1 MKFLIFILS
10 CILSLSTSA
19 MSAKYRGGDGEILM
33 KNNNICFYVEKD
45 NLKGEYE
52 LNIFHKESFEK
63 VFQYAS
69 SFEKSYPNQKK
80 CIEVKKNIFNHKSIY
95 TAVIDTGYTN
105 FGKDFCILGSND
117 SRIGEYNG
125 RSCVPEDKSIIEK
138 ITIFIKNIF

>member
-1 MKFLIFILS
+1 MQVVLKKAILI
-10 CILSLSTSA
+10 
-19 MSAKYRGGDGEILM
+19 K
-33 KNNNICFYVEKD
+33 
-45 NLKGEYE
+45 
-52 LNIFHKESFEK
+52 
-63 VFQYAS
+63 
-69 SFEKSYPNQKK
+69 KK

-117 SRIGEYNG
+117 SRIGEYNR

>member
-10 CILSLSTSA
+10 CILSLSTSV
-19 MSAKYRGGDGEILM
+19 MSAKYRGGDIEILM

-63 VFQYAS
+63 VFQYAR

-80 CIEVKKNIFNHKSIY
+80 CIEVKKISLIINLYIY
-95 TAVIDTGYTN
+95 
-105 FGKDFCILGSND
+105 
-117 SRIGEYNG
+117 
-125 RSCVPEDKSIIEK
+125 SCY
-138 ITIFIKNIF
+138 